1 MVIYEVFCMVLVSF
15 GVFVYVLLVDIEVNG
30 YMFLKDVWL
39 ILGLFIINW
48 DFFIYLE
55 LEKFNF
61 G

>member
-1 MVIYEVFCMVLVSF
+1 MVLVSF
-15 GVFVYVLLVDIEVNG
+15 GVFVYVLLVDIDVNG

-48 DFFIYLE
+48 DFFIYIE